1 MTPDFLLPPD
11 EAERLR
17 TLHEQQI
24 LHILR
29 ETVFDELVRL
39 AAFVFQLPI
48 SLIALVDA
56 EQVDYLANQGLPGQ
70 RSQPRL
76 EALCSYVV
84 RDNKAVILTDL
95 TGPSQYRL
103 TPEAVAAA
111 QKRNL
116 QFYAGVP
123 LRTPD
128 HRSIG
133 TLCVI
138 DHQPRTFTELEQRVL
153 EQLAQVVTQAI
164 LVRHYCLVAGLGTSH
179 WHEVQALLLE
189 EIEGIEALVRYIKT
203 RAATQLAGTTD
214 LLHAVLRR
222 LHDLQRSLAEYRL
235 SKQ

>member
-17 TLHEQQI
+17 ALHQQQI

-29 ETVFDELVRL
+29 ESVFDEFVRL
-39 AAFVFQLPI
+39 ATLVFHLPI

-56 EQVDYLANQGLPGQ
+56 EEVEYLGNHGLPGQ
-70 RSQPRL
+70 VHQPRL

-84 RDNKAVILTDL
+84 RDNKAVVLADL
-95 TGPSQYRL
+95 TGVDQHRL
-103 TPEAVAAA
+103 RAEAVTAA

-128 HRSIG
+128 QRSIG

-138 DHQPRTFTELEQRVL
+138 DHQPRTFTELEQQVL
-153 EQLAQVVTQAI
+153 EQLAQVVTQTI
-164 LVRHYCLVAGLGTSH
+164 LVRHYCLVKGLGVEH
-179 WHEVQALLLE
+179 WHEVQALLVE
-189 EIEGIEALVRYIKT
+189 EIGGIEALVRYIT
-203 RAATQLAGTTD
+203 ARIAAQLTGATD
-214 LLHAVLRR
+214 LLQAVLRR
-222 LHDLQRSLAEYRL
+222 LHDLYQSLAEYRL